1 MATEASNTPQDNP
14 LERLKL
20 LGGDDAEIA
29 RFLDSIEVTSPR
41 EREMLYEISRTTPL
55 ANVELFPQAHR
66 NMAEA
71 LESLARHGYHGTRA
85 GQRLGP
91 LRVVVQWGV
100 RLVARY
106 LVVSHIRNLVT
117 QIRNLYVMR
126 EIQSV
131 VGTRERLALTRART
145 DAQQMF
151 EALKAK
157 EVAVPTF
164 LIGGA
169 LIPVVAAL
177 GRANGLL
184 DSPAWATAFA
194 IGGVV
199 VVLGASWFILRGA
212 ALASRRIRLALNGPA
227 NTLWDAVGWCGK
239 PPKDQT
245 RTFVIVALA
254 LTFGAWI
261 IIPVL
266 IGIALAT

>member
-1 MATEASNTPQDNP
+1 MATEASQTPQDNP

-20 LGGDDAEIA
+20 LSGDDAEIA

-41 EREMLYEISRTTPL
+41 EREMLYEISRTRPL
-55 ANVELFPQAHR
+55 AHVELFPQAHR

-85 GQRLGP
+85 GQHLGP
-91 LRVVVQWGV
+91 LRIVVQWGV

-106 LVVSHIRNLVT
+106 LVVSHSRNLVR

-126 EIQSV
+126 EIQSPI
-131 VGTRERLALTRART
+131 GTRERLALTRART
-145 DAQQMF
+145 DAEQMV
-151 EALKAK
+151 EALKTK
-157 EVAVPTF
+157 ELAVPTF

-184 DSPAWATAFA
+184 GSTAWATAFA
-194 IGGVV
+194 VAGVLV
-199 VVLGASWFILRGA
+199 ALVASWFILRGA
-212 ALASRRIRLALNGPA
+212 ALASRRIRLATAGPA
-227 NTLWDAVGWCGK
+227 KTLCDAVGWCGN

-245 RTFVIVALA
+245 RTLVVVSLA
-254 LTFGAWI
+254 LTLGAWI
-261 IIPVL
+261 IIPIL

>member
-1 MATEASNTPQDNP
+1 MAGDPSERAPDNP

-41 EREMLYEISRTTPL
+41 EREMLFEISRVTPL
-55 ANVELFPQAHR
+55 AQVELFPQAHR

-85 GQRLGP
+85 GERLGP
-91 LRVVVQWGV
+91 LRVAVQWGV

-117 QIRNLYVMR
+117 QMRNLYVLR
-126 EIQSV
+126 EIQAV
-131 VGTRERLALTRART
+131 VGTRERLALTRARS
-145 DAQQMF
+145 DAEQMF
-151 EALKAK
+151 GALRAK

-169 LIPVVAAL
+169 LIPLVATL

-184 DSPAWATAFA
+184 DSAAWATAFA
-194 IGGVV
+194 IAGVIV
-199 VVLGASWFILRGA
+199 ALGASWFILRGA
-212 ALASRRIRLALNGPA
+212 ALASRRIRLATSGPA
-227 NTLWDAVGWCGK
+227 RTLWDAVGWCGN
-239 PPKDQT
+239 PPKDQA
-245 RTFVIVALA
+245 RRFVIVALA
-254 LTFGAWI
+254 LTFGAWLL
-261 IIPVL
+261 IPILVA
-266 IGIALAT
+266 IALAS

>member
-1 MATEASNTPQDNP
+1 MATEASQTPQDNP

-20 LGGDDAEIA
+20 LSGDDAEIA

-41 EREMLYEISRTTPL
+41 EREMLYEISRTRPL
-55 ANVELFPQAHR
+55 AHVELFPQAHR

-85 GQRLGP
+85 GQQLGP

-106 LVVSHIRNLVT
+106 LVVSHVRNLVR

-126 EIQSV
+126 EIQSPI
-131 VGTRERLALTRART
+131 GTRERLSLTRART
-145 DAQQMF
+145 DAEQMV

-157 EVAVPTF
+157 ELAVPTF

-169 LIPVVAAL
+169 LIPVLAAL

-184 DSPAWATAFA
+184 GSTAWATAFA
-194 IGGVV
+194 VGGVLV
-199 VVLGASWFILRGA
+199 SLVASWFILRGA
-212 ALASRRIRLALNGPA
+212 ALASRRIRLATAGPVKA
-227 NTLWDAVGWCGK
+227 LWDAVGWCGN

-245 RTFVIVALA
+245 RTFVIVSLA
-254 LTFGAWI
+254 LTLGAWI
-261 IIPVL
+261 IIPIL